1 MAFLDSSTAVID
13 AILTRKGRELLA
25 RNDGSFQITKFAF
38 GDDEINYQ
46 LYDSTKSTDQ
56 DADILNLPVLEPI
69 SNENVALIY
78 RLITL
83 PEGSLKIANLTISPT
98 SGTINYGD
106 DLSVEV
112 STNNGEDAQG
122 YAATIRDTDIGVLTN
137 TTSAPNENGVGSFT
151 IATGA
156 NAGGKSGQT
165 IMDITGINSEAR
177 TEFTLTVSASGA
189 AA

>member
-46 LYDSTKSTDQ
+46 LYDATKSTDQ

-69 SNENVALIY
+69 SNENVALLY

-83 PEGSLKIANLTISPT
+83 PTGSLKIANLSISPT

-106 DLSVEV
+106 DLAITVV
-112 STNNGEDAQG
+112 TNNGEDSQG
-122 YAATIRDTDIGVLTN
+122 YAATVRDVDIAVLGN
-137 TTSAPNENGVGSFT
+137 TTAVPDENGAGTFT
-151 IATGA
+151 VQTGA

-165 IMDITGINSEAR
+165 ILDITGINSGAR
-177 TEFTLTVSASGA
+177 KEFTLTVSASGA

>member
-46 LYDSTKSTDQ
+46 LYDATKATDQ

-69 SNENVALIY
+69 SNESVALLY

-83 PEGSLKIANLTISPT
+83 PTGSLKIANLSISPT

-106 DLSVEV
+106 DLAVTV
-112 STNNGEDAQG
+112 VTNNGEDAQG
-122 YAATIRDTDIGVLTN
+122 YAATVRDTDIGSLTN
-137 TTSAPNENGVGSFT
+137 TTSTPNENGVGSFT
-151 IATGA
+151 IVTGA

-165 IMDITGINSEAR
+165 IMDITGINSGAR
-177 TEFTLTVSASGA
+177 KEFTLTVSASGA

>member
-25 RNDGSFQITKFAF
+25 RNDGSFQITKFSF
-38 GDDEINYQ
+38 VDDEINYQ
-46 LYDSTKSTDQ
+46 LYDATKSTDQ

-69 SNENVALIY
+69 SNENVALLY

-83 PEGSLKIANLTISPT
+83 PRGSLKIANLQISPT

-106 DLSVEV
+106 NLSVTVNTE
-112 STNNGEDAQG
+112 NGSDVQG
-122 YAATIRDTDIGVLTN
+122 YTATVRDTDIGALEN
-137 TTSAPNENGVGSFT
+137 TTAIPNENGVGTFT
-151 IATGA
+151 VRTGA
-156 NAGGKSGQT
+156 NAGGKAGQT
-165 IMDITGINSEAR
+165 IMDITGINSGAR
-177 TEFTLTVSASGA
+177 KEFTLTVSASGA

>member
-46 LYDSTKSTDQ
+46 LYDATKATDQ
-56 DADILNLPVLEPI
+56 DSDILNLPVLEPV
-69 SNENVALIY
+69 SNENVALLY

-83 PEGSLKIANLTISPT
+83 PKGSLKIANLQVSPT
-98 SGTINYGD
+98 SGTVGYGTDLTINVSTDNGD
-106 DLSVEV
+106 DS
-112 STNNGEDAQG
+112 QG

-137 TTSAPNENGVGSFT
+137 TTSAPDVNGEGVFT
-151 IATGA
+151 IRTGA

-165 IMDITGINSEAR
+165 IVDITGINSGAR
-177 TEFTLTVSASGA
+177 KEFTLTVSASGA

>member
-46 LYDSTKSTDQ
+46 LYDATKATDQ
-56 DADILNLPVLEPI
+56 DADILNLPVLELV
-69 SNENVALIY
+69 SNENVALLY

-83 PEGSLKIANLTISPT
+83 PKGSLKIANLQISPT
-98 SGTINYGD
+98 SGTVNYGD
-106 DLSVEV
+106 ELAVAVTTE
-112 STNNGEDAQG
+112 NGEDTQG
-122 YAATIRDTDIGVLTN
+122 YAATVRDTDIAVVNN
-137 TTSAPNENGVGSFT
+137 TTVTPNANGVANFT
-151 IATGA
+151 ISTGA
-156 NAGGKSGQT
+156 NAGGKPGQT
-165 IMDITGINSEAR
+165 IVDITGINSGAR
-177 TEFTLTVSASGA
+177 KEFTLTVSASGA

>member
-46 LYDSTKSTDQ
+46 LYDATKATDQ
-56 DADILNLPVLEPI
+56 DADILNLPVLEPV
-69 SNENVALIY
+69 SNENVALLY

-83 PEGSLKIANLTISPT
+83 PDGSLKIATLSVSPT
-98 SGTINYGD
+98 SGTVNYGT
-106 DLSVEV
+106 DLTITV
-112 STNNGEDAQG
+112 STENGTDSQG
-122 YAATIRDTDIGVLTN
+122 YAATVRDLDIGVLTN
-137 TTSAPNENGVGSFT
+137 TTSAPNANGVGTFT
-151 IATGA
+151 VRTGA

-165 IMDITGINSEAR
+165 VVDITGINSGAR
-177 TEFTLTVSASGA
+177 NEFTLTVSASGA

>member
-46 LYDSTKSTDQ
+46 LYDATKATDQ
-56 DADILNLPVLEPI
+56 DADILNLPVLEPV
-69 SNENVALIY
+69 SNENVALLY

-83 PEGSLKIANLTISPT
+83 PKGSLKIANLQISPT
-98 SGTINYGD
+98 SGTINYGEN
-106 DLSVEV
+106 LSVSV
-112 STNNGEDAQG
+112 STNNGEDSQG
-122 YAATIRDTDIGVLTN
+122 YAATVRDTDIAVLEN
-137 TTSAPNENGVGSFT
+137 TTASINENGVGTFT
-151 IATGA
+151 LQTGA

-165 IMDITGINSEAR
+165 ILDITGINSGAR
-177 TEFTLTVSASGA
+177 KEFTLTVSASGA

>member
-25 RNDGSFQITKFAF
+25 RNNGSFQITKFAF

-46 LYDSTKSTDQ
+46 LYDATKATDQ
-56 DADILNLPVLEPI
+56 DADILNLPILEPV
-69 SNENVALIY
+69 SNENVALLY

-83 PEGSLKIANLTISPT
+83 PEGTLRIANLQITPT
-98 SGTINYGD
+98 SGTVDYGSDLVIN
-106 DLSVEV
+106 V
-112 STNNGEDAQG
+112 STANGEDSQG
-122 YAATIRDTDIGVLTN
+122 YAATVRDIDIGALIN
-137 TTSAPNENGVGSFT
+137 TTAPPNVNGEGVFT
-151 IATGA
+151 IRTGA

-165 IMDITGINSEAR
+165 IVDITGINSGAR
-177 TEFTLTVSASGA
+177 KEFTLTVSASGA

>member
-25 RNDGSFQITKFAF
+25 RNNGSFQITKFAF

-46 LYDSTKSTDQ
+46 LYDATKATDQ
-56 DADILNLPVLEPI
+56 DADILNLPILEPV
-69 SNENVALIY
+69 SNENVALLY

-83 PEGSLKIANLTISPT
+83 PEGTLRIANLQISPT
-98 SGTINYGD
+98 SGTVDYGTELVIN
-106 DLSVEV
+106 V
-112 STNNGEDAQG
+112 STANGEDSQG
-122 YAATIRDTDIGVLTN
+122 YAATVRDVDIGALTN
-137 TTSAPNENGVGSFT
+137 ITAVPNVNGEGVFT
-151 IATGA
+151 IRTGA

-165 IMDITGINSEAR
+165 IVDITGINSGAR
-177 TEFTLTVSASGA
+177 KEFTLTVSASGA

>member
-1 MAFLDSSTAVID
+1 MAFLDSSTAEID

-46 LYDSTKSTDQ
+46 LYDATKATDQ
-56 DADILNLPVLEPI
+56 DADILNLPVLEPV
-69 SNENVALIY
+69 SNENVALLY

-83 PEGSLKIANLTISPT
+83 PKGSLKIANLQISPT
-98 SGTINYGD
+98 SGTINYGEN
-106 DLSVEV
+106 LSVSV
-112 STNNGEDAQG
+112 STNNGEDSQG
-122 YAATIRDTDIGVLTN
+122 YAATVRDTDIAVLEN
-137 TTSAPNENGVGSFT
+137 TTASINENGVGTFT
-151 IATGA
+151 LQTGA

-165 IMDITGINSEAR
+165 ILDITGINSGAR
-177 TEFTLTVSASGA
+177 REFTLTVSASGA

>member
-46 LYDSTKSTDQ
+46 LYDATKATDQ

-69 SNENVALIY
+69 SNENIALLY

-83 PEGSLKIANLTISPT
+83 PAGSLRIANLTISPT

-106 DLSVEV
+106 ELSVTV
-112 STNNGEDAQG
+112 ATNNGDDVQG
-122 YAATIRDTDIGVLTN
+122 YVATIRDTDIGALTN
-137 TTSAPNENGVGSFT
+137 TSAPINENGVGSFT
-151 IATGA
+151 VVTGA

-165 IMDITGINSEAR
+165 IMDITGINSGAR
-177 TEFTLTVSASGA
+177 KEFTLTVSASGA

>member
-46 LYDSTKSTDQ
+46 LYDATKATDQ
-56 DADILNLPVLEPI
+56 DADILNLPVLEPV
-69 SNENVALIY
+69 SNENVALLY

-83 PEGSLKIANLTISPT
+83 PKGSLKIANLQVSPT
-98 SGTINYGD
+98 SGSVNYGS
-106 DLSVEV
+106 DLTITVATE
-112 STNNGEDAQG
+112 NGEDSQG
-122 YAATIRDTDIGVLTN
+122 YAATVRDTDIAVLTN
-137 TTSAPNENGVGSFT
+137 TTAGLNENGVGTFT
-151 IATGA
+151 LQTGA

-165 IMDITGINSEAR
+165 ILDITGINSGAR
-177 TEFTLTVSASGA
+177 KEFTLTVSASGA

>member
-46 LYDSTKSTDQ
+46 LYDATKATDQ
-56 DADILNLPVLEPI
+56 DADILNLPILEPV
-69 SNENVALIY
+69 SNENVALLY

-83 PEGSLKIANLTISPT
+83 PEGTLRIANLQITPT
-98 SGTINYGD
+98 SGTVDYGSDLVIN
-106 DLSVEV
+106 V
-112 STNNGEDAQG
+112 STANGEDSQG
-122 YAATIRDTDIGVLTN
+122 YAATVRDIDIGALIN
-137 TTSAPNENGVGSFT
+137 TTAPPNVNGEGVFT
-151 IATGA
+151 IRTGA

-165 IMDITGINSEAR
+165 IVDITGINSGAR
-177 TEFTLTVSASGA
+177 KEFTLTVSASGA

>member
-25 RNDGSFQITKFAF
+25 RNDGTFQITKFAF

-46 LYDSTKSTDQ
+46 LYDATKSTDQ

-69 SNENVALIY
+69 SNENVALLY

-83 PEGSLKIANLTISPT
+83 PSGSLRIANLQISPT

-106 DLSVEV
+106 DLTITVA
-112 STNNGEDAQG
+112 TANGEDAQG
-122 YAATIRDTDIGVLTN
+122 YAATVRDTDIGALTN
-137 TTSAPNENGVGSFT
+137 TTSSPNENGIGSFT
-151 IATGA
+151 IVTGA

-165 IMDITGINSEAR
+165 IMDITGINSGAR

>member
-46 LYDSTKSTDQ
+46 LYDATKATDQ
-56 DADILNLPVLEPI
+56 DADILNLPVLEPV
-69 SNENVALIY
+69 SNENVALLY

-83 PEGSLKIANLTISPT
+83 PKGSLKIANLQISPT
-98 SGTINYGD
+98 SGTINYGEN
-106 DLSVEV
+106 LSVSV
-112 STNNGEDAQG
+112 STNNGEDSQG
-122 YAATIRDTDIGVLTN
+122 YAATVRDTDIAVLEN
-137 TTSAPNENGVGSFT
+137 TTASIYENGVGTFT
-151 IATGA
+151 LQTGA

-165 IMDITGINSEAR
+165 ILDITGINSGAR
-177 TEFTLTVSASGA
+177 REFTLTVSASGA

>member
-46 LYDSTKSTDQ
+46 LYDATKATDQ
-56 DADILNLPVLEPI
+56 DADILNLPVLEPV
-69 SNENVALIY
+69 SNENVALLY

-83 PEGSLKIANLTISPT
+83 PKGSLKIANLQISPT

-106 DLSVEV
+106 DLTVNV
-112 STNNGEDAQG
+112 STNNGEDSQG
-122 YAATIRDTDIGVLTN
+122 YAATVRDNDIAILTN
-137 TTSAPNENGVGSFT
+137 TTSTPDANGQGIFT
-151 IATGA
+151 VRTGA
-156 NAGGKSGQT
+156 NAGGKAGQT
-165 IMDITGINSEAR
+165 IMDITGINSGAR
-177 TEFTLTVSASGA
+177 KEFTLTVSASGA

>member
-46 LYDSTKSTDQ
+46 LYDATKATDQ
-56 DADILNLPVLEPI
+56 DADILNLPVLEPV
-69 SNENVALIY
+69 SNENVALLY

-83 PEGSLKIANLTISPT
+83 PKGTLKIANLQVSPT
-98 SGTINYGD
+98 SGTIDYGGTLD
-106 DLSVEV
+106 ISV
-112 STNNGEDAQG
+112 STDNGEDAQG
-122 YAATIRDTDIGVLTN
+122 YAATIRDRDIAVLSNN
-137 TTSAPNENGVGSFT
+137 TAAPDANGVGIFT
-151 IATGA
+151 IRTGGA
-156 NAGGKSGQT
+156 AGGKSGQT
-165 IMDITGINSEAR
+165 IIDITGINSGAR
-177 TEFTLTVSASGA
+177 KEFTLTVSLSGA

>member
-46 LYDSTKSTDQ
+46 LYDATKATDQ
-56 DADILNLPVLEPI
+56 DADILNLPVLEPV
-69 SNENVALIY
+69 SNENVALLY

-83 PEGSLKIANLTISPT
+83 PKGSLKIANLSVSPT

-106 DLSVEV
+106 NLTVNV
-112 STNNGEDAQG
+112 STNNGEDNQG
-122 YAATIRDTDIGVLTN
+122 WAATVRDTDIAVLTN
-137 TTSAPNENGVGSFT
+137 TTATPDVNGQGTFT
-151 IATGA
+151 VRTGA
-156 NAGGKSGQT
+156 NAGGKAGQT
-165 IMDITGINSEAR
+165 IMDITGINSVAR
-177 TEFTLTVSASGA
+177 NEFTLTVSASGA

>member
-46 LYDSTKSTDQ
+46 LYDATKSTDQ

-69 SNENVALIY
+69 SNENVALLY

-83 PEGSLKIANLTISPT
+83 PRGSLKIANLQISPT

-106 DLSVEV
+106 NLSVTVNTE
-112 STNNGEDAQG
+112 NGSDVQG
-122 YAATIRDTDIGVLTN
+122 YTATVRDTDIGALEN
-137 TTSAPNENGVGSFT
+137 TTAIPNENGVGTFT
-151 IATGA
+151 VRTGA
-156 NAGGKSGQT
+156 NAGGKAGQS
-165 IMDITGINSEAR
+165 IMDITGINSGAR
-177 TEFTLTVSASGA
+177 KEFTLTVSASGA